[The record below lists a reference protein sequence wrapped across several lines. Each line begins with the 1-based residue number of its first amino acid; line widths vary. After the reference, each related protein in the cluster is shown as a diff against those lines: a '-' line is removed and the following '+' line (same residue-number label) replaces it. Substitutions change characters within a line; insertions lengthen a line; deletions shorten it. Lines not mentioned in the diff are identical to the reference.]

1 MNGFKTSQTAPSGRQ
16 TMKALAA
23 TAVLLGGLVAA
34 GCGMSPAYVENGEA
48 DVALYVVDINAG
60 AVFNSDVRDG
70 DDSNTVA
77 SDNIDVTLANRS
89 KNPTINETQV
99 PRAIIVRRYT
109 VRYFRSDGR
118 NTPGVDVPYSISG
131 DLRTALDVSDSENL
145 TISLQIVRAQ
155 AKLDPPLTN
164 LKGIAPG
171 ALGGSALILSAFAE
185 VTVYGE
191 TVSGKAVSAAGTV
204 QIDFADYPE

>member
-1 MNGFKTSQTAPSGRQ
+1 MASLSTGSGRHG
-16 TMKALAA
+16 MKAIVAA
-23 TAVLLGGLVAA
+23 TALALGGLALA
-34 GCGMSPAYVENGEA
+34 GCGISPDYVDRGEA
-48 DVALYVVDINAG
+48 DVSLYIVDING
-60 AVFNSDVRDG
+60 GTVFNSDVRTG

-77 SDNIDVTLANRS
+77 ADNIDVTIANRS

-99 PRAIIVRRYT
+99 PRAIILRRYT

-131 DLRTALDVSDSENL
+131 DLRTAIDVSDSENL
-145 TISLQIVRAQ
+145 TIALQVVRAQ

-164 LKGIAPG
+164 LRGVVPG

-185 VTVYGE
+185 ITLYGE
-191 TVSGKAVSAAGTV
+191 TVSGKAVSASGTV
-204 QIDFADYPE
+204 QIDFADFPE